1 VSEQPGQDTE
11 RDEQGFLDPRT
22 LEALGDLGVRAR
34 ALVQGIIAGLHR
46 SPHRG
51 GSVEF
56 AEYIEYA
63 PGHEIRHIDWKVY
76 AKSDKYYVKQFEDE
90 TNLRAYMVLDG
101 SGSMNFTG
109 EGAAMSKQAYAATL
123 AATFAYLLIR
133 QGDAVGALTFDDG
146 AQNFLPAS
154 ARTAHLDDLFF
165 LLECLAGDG
174 RTDIAGA
181 LRSVAER
188 ARPRSLLMI
197 FSDML
202 GADEETMNVMRVLR
216 SRRYDVALFHVVDPA
231 ELDLPFEGMTLFEG
245 MEGEGELL
253 VDPDDLR
260 ERYLAL
266 IREHLA
272 FVKRQCEEGDIE
284 YVRFVTNEPVE
295 QVALR
300 FLRARQ

>member
-1 VSEQPGQDTE
+1 MSEAESTP
-11 RDEQGFLDPRT
+11 RDDEGFLDPKT
-22 LEALGDLGVRAR
+22 LTALGDLGVRAR

-56 AEYIEYA
+56 AEYIEYS

-76 AKSDKYYVKQFEDE
+76 AKSDKYYVKQYEDE

-101 SGSMNFTG
+101 SGSMDFAG
-109 EGAAMSKQAYAATL
+109 EGAAMTKQAYVATL
-123 AATFAYLLIR
+123 AATFAYLLMK
-133 QGDAVGALTFDDG
+133 QGDAVGALTFDEE
-146 AQNFLPAS
+146 AQGFLPAS
-154 ARTAHLDDLFF
+154 ARTAHMDDLFF
-165 LLECLAGDG
+165 LLDGLGGGG

-181 LRSVAER
+181 LRAVAER
-188 ARPRSLLMI
+188 AKPRSLLMI

-202 GADEETMNVMRVLR
+202 SADEEAMSVLRVLR
-216 SRRYDVALFHVVDPA
+216 SRRYDVVLFHCVDPA
-231 ELDLPFEGMTLFEG
+231 ELDLPYEGMTLFEG

-272 FVKRQCEEGDIE
+272 FVKSQCEEGDIE
-284 YVRFVTNEPVE
+284 YVRFITNEPVE